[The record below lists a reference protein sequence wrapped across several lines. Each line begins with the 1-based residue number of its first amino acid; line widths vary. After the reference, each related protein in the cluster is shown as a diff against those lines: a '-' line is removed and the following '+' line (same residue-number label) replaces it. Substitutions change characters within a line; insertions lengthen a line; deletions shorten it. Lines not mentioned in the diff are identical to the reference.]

1 MRGGLGR
8 AKHTWMLL
16 AMHRT
21 LSKPSHW
28 FVLSALLGSANI
40 LPAQAPD
47 PLSAE
52 VRWTYGT
59 IRNNLLKLAEKMPA
73 ENYGF
78 RPTTDV
84 ETFGRRVAHIADAN
98 MNVCAGL
105 NGERRPLG
113 AASKTSK
120 PELVAA
126 LKESFAYCDRVFDS
140 LTDATAPEMVSS
152 RLGGP
157 FPPEPT
163 RSRLATLYNL
173 VRHSNE
179 MYGYMA
185 VYLRLKGIVPP
196 TSAPE

>member
-1 MRGGLGR
+1 MNHSRKLMLVVLGG
-8 AKHTWMLL
+8 AS
-16 AMHRT
+16 A
-21 LSKPSHW
+21 
-28 FVLSALLGSANI
+28 LSAQSPN
-40 LPAQAPD
+40 

-52 VRWTYGT
+52 VKWSYTT
-59 IRNNLLKLAEKMPA
+59 IKNNLLKLADKMPA
-73 ENYGF
+73 ENYSF
-78 RPTTDV
+78 RPTPDV
-84 ETFGRRVAHIADAN
+84 ETFARRIAHIADAN
-98 MNVCAGL
+98 MNVCTGL
-105 NGERRPLG
+105 NGERKPLG

-126 LKESFAYCDRVFDS
+126 LKESFAYCDRVFDA
-140 LTDATAPEMVSS
+140 LTDTTAVETVSS

-163 RSRLATLYNL
+163 RSKLATLYNL

-185 VYLRLKGIVPP
+185 VYLRLKGVIPP

>member
-1 MRGGLGR
+1 
-8 AKHTWMLL
+8 
-16 AMHRT
+16 MHRMF
-21 LSKPSHW
+21 SKYSHW
-28 FVLSALLGSANI
+28 LIAGALIAVVGYA
-40 LPAQAPD
+40 PAQTSN

-52 VRWTYGT
+52 VKWMYGT
-59 IRNNLLKLAEKMPA
+59 IKNNLLRLAEKMPA
-73 ENYGF
+73 ESYGF
-78 RPTTDV
+78 RPTPEV
-84 ETFGRRVAHIADAN
+84 ETFGRRIAHIADAN
-98 MNVCAGL
+98 MNICTGL
-105 NGERRPLG
+105 SGQRKPLG

-120 PELVAA
+120 AELVAA
-126 LKESFAYCDRVFDS
+126 LKESFAYCDGVFDS
-140 LTDATAPEMVSS
+140 LTDATAREMVSS

>member
-1 MRGGLGR
+1 MQ
-8 AKHTWMLL
+8 KVF
-16 AMHRT
+16 
-21 LSKPSHW
+21 SKRSHW
-28 FVLSALLGSANI
+28 FVAGALLGTLLGGTATA
-40 LPAQAPD
+40 PAQSKD

-52 VRWTYGT
+52 VKWMYGT
-59 IRNNLLKLAEKMPA
+59 IKNNLLKLAEKMPA
-73 ENYGF
+73 ENYSF
-78 RPTTDV
+78 RPTPDV

-98 MNVCAGL
+98 MNVCTGL
-105 NGERRPLG
+105 NGERKPLG

-120 PELVAA
+120 TELVAA
-126 LKESFAYCDRVFDS
+126 LKESFAYCDGVFDS
-140 LTDATAPEMVSS
+140 LTDANARETVSS

-185 VYLRLKGIVPP
+185 VYLRLEGIVPP

>member
-1 MRGGLGR
+1 MRRILLKLPGLWVAG
-8 AKHTWMLL
+8 
-16 AMHRT
+16 
-21 LSKPSHW
+21 
-28 FVLSALLGSANI
+28 ALLGGALI
-40 LPAQAPD
+40 LPAQSPD

-52 VRWTYGT
+52 VRFTYST
-59 IRNNLLKLAEKMPA
+59 IKNNLVKLAEKMPA
-73 ENYGF
+73 ENYSF
-78 RPTTDV
+78 RPTPEV
-84 ETFGRRVAHIADAN
+84 ETFGRRVAHIADAH
-98 MNVCAGL
+98 MSVCTGL
-105 NGERRPLG
+105 NGERKPLG
-113 AASKTSK
+113 AASKTAK
-120 PELVAA
+120 AELVAA
-126 LKESFAYCDRVFDS
+126 LKESFAYCDGVFDAM
-140 LTDATAPEMVSS
+140 TDARGRETVSS

>member
-1 MRGGLGR
+1 MKRISKCCRWFALG
-8 AKHTWMLL
+8 T
-16 AMHRT
+16 
-21 LSKPSHW
+21 
-28 FVLSALLGSANI
+28 LLGGAYP
-40 LPAQAPD
+40 LPAQAPN

-52 VRWTYGT
+52 VKWTYT
-59 IRNNLLKLAEKMPA
+59 SIKNNLMKLAEKMPA
-73 ENYGF
+73 EDYSF
-78 RPTTDV
+78 RPTMEV

-98 MNVCAGL
+98 MNVCTGL
-105 NGERRPLG
+105 NGERKPLG

-120 PELVAA
+120 AELVAA
-126 LKESFAYCDRVFDS
+126 LKESFAYCDRVFDA
-140 LTDATAPEMVSS
+140 LTDATAKETVSS

>member
-1 MRGGLGR
+1 MNVYCRFALGAVLGGMS
-8 AKHTWMLL
+8 A
-16 AMHRT
+16 
-21 LSKPSHW
+21 
-28 FVLSALLGSANI
+28 LSAQTVN
-40 LPAQAPD
+40 

-52 VRWTYGT
+52 VKWSYGS
-59 IRNNLLKLAEKMPA
+59 IKNNLLKLAEKMPA
-73 ENYGF
+73 EDYTF
-78 RPTTDV
+78 RPTPEV

-98 MNVCAGL
+98 MSVCSGL
-105 NGERRPLG
+105 NGEGKRLG

-120 PELVAA
+120 EELVAA
-126 LKESFAYCDRVFDS
+126 LKESFAYCDTVFDA
-140 LTDATAPEMVSS
+140 LTDQTAREMVSS

-157 FPPEPT
+157 FPPDPM

-185 VYLRLKGIVPP
+185 LYLRLKGIVPP

>member
-1 MRGGLGR
+1 MLQVCSKHKHWLRLG
-8 AKHTWMLL
+8 
-16 AMHRT
+16 
-21 LSKPSHW
+21 
-28 FVLSALLGSANI
+28 ALLGIPCA
-40 LPAQAPD
+40 LPAQTAN

-52 VRWTYGT
+52 VKWTYST
-59 IRNNLLKLAEKMPA
+59 IKNNLLKLAEKMPA
-73 ENYGF
+73 ENYTF
-78 RPTTDV
+78 RPTPDV

-98 MNVCAGL
+98 MNVCTGL
-105 NGERRPLG
+105 NGERKPLG
-113 AASKTSK
+113 AASKTTK
-120 PELVAA
+120 AELVAA
-126 LKESFAYCDRVFDS
+126 LKESFAYCDGVFDS
-140 LTDATAPEMVSS
+140 LTDATAREVVSS

>member
-1 MRGGLGR
+1 MIFCRNLIVV
-8 AKHTWMLL
+8 T
-16 AMHRT
+16 
-21 LSKPSHW
+21 
-28 FVLSALLGSANI
+28 FGSACM
-40 LPAQAPD
+40 LTAQAAN
-47 PLSAE
+47 PLSTE
-52 VRWTYGT
+52 VKWSYTSIKG
-59 IRNNLLKLAEKMPA
+59 NLLKLADKMPA

-78 RPTTDV
+78 RPTPDV
-84 ETFGRRVAHIADAN
+84 ETFARRIAHIADAN
-98 MNVCAGL
+98 MNVCTGL
-105 NGERRPLG
+105 NGERKPLG

-126 LKESFAYCDRVFDS
+126 LKESFAYCDRVFDA
-140 LTDATAPEMVSS
+140 LTDAAAVELVSS

-185 VYLRLKGIVPP
+185 VYLRLNGVIPP

>member
-1 MRGGLGR
+1 MDRYLR
-8 AKHTWMLL
+8 L
-16 AMHRT
+16 
-21 LSKPSHW
+21 
-28 FVLSALLGSANI
+28 V
-40 LPAQAPD
+40 LPAVVAARALAAQTPN

-52 VRWTYGT
+52 VKWSYDN
-59 IRNNLLKLAEKMPA
+59 IKNNLLKLAEKMPS
-73 ENYGF
+73 EYYSF
-78 RPTTDV
+78 RPTPEV

-105 NGERRPLG
+105 NGERKPLG
-113 AASKTSK
+113 ALSKTSK
-120 PELVAA
+120 AELVAA
-126 LKESFAYCDRVFDS
+126 LKESFAYCDGVLDS
-140 LTDATAPEMVSS
+140 LTDAAAMEMVSS

-157 FPPEPT
+157 FPPAPT
-163 RSRLATLYNL
+163 RSRLATLNNL

>member
-1 MRGGLGR
+1 MPRIFSNRSRCFIMG
-8 AKHTWMLL
+8 
-16 AMHRT
+16 
-21 LSKPSHW
+21 
-28 FVLSALLGSANI
+28 VLLGGAASA
-40 LPAQAPD
+40 PAQTPD

-52 VRWTYGT
+52 VKWMYGT
-59 IRNNLLKLAEKMPA
+59 IKNNLVRLADKMPA
-73 ENYGF
+73 EHYSF
-78 RPTTDV
+78 RPTPDV
-84 ETFGRRVAHIADAN
+84 ETFGRRLAHIADAN
-98 MNVCAGL
+98 MSVCTGL
-105 NGERRPLG
+105 NGERKPLG

-120 PELVAA
+120 TELVAA
-126 LKESFAYCDRVFDS
+126 LKESFAYCDGVFDK
-140 LTDATAPEMVSS
+140 LTDATAKEMVSS

>member
-1 MRGGLGR
+1 
-8 AKHTWMLL
+8 
-16 AMHRT
+16 MHRIF
-21 LSKPSHW
+21 SKSPYW
-28 FVLSALLGSANI
+28 FLVGALLGGAANVA
-40 LPAQAPD
+40 AQTPD
-47 PLSAE
+47 TLSGE
-52 VRWTYGT
+52 VKFTYRT
-59 IRNNLLKLAEKMPA
+59 IKNNLIKLAEKMPA
-73 ENYGF
+73 EDYTF
-78 RPTTDV
+78 RPTPEV

-105 NGERRPLG
+105 NGERKSLG

-120 PELVAA
+120 ADLVAA
-126 LKESFAYCDRVFDS
+126 LKESFAYCDGVVDS
-140 LTDATAPEMVSS
+140 LTDATAKEMVSS

-163 RSRLATLYNL
+163 RSRLGTLTNL

-179 MYGYMA
+179 IYGYMA

>member
-1 MRGGLGR
+1 MICCRNLIVV
-8 AKHTWMLL
+8 T
-16 AMHRT
+16 
-21 LSKPSHW
+21 
-28 FVLSALLGSANI
+28 FGSACM
-40 LPAQAPD
+40 LTAQSAN

-52 VRWTYGT
+52 VKWSYTSIKG
-59 IRNNLLKLAEKMPA
+59 NLLKLADKMPA

-78 RPTTDV
+78 RPTPDV
-84 ETFGRRVAHIADAN
+84 ETFARRIAHIADAN
-98 MNVCAGL
+98 MNVCTGL
-105 NGERRPLG
+105 NGERKPLG

-126 LKESFAYCDRVFDS
+126 LKESFAYCDRVFDA
-140 LTDATAPEMVSS
+140 LTDATAVEVVSS

-185 VYLRLKGIVPP
+185 VYLRLNGVIPP

>member
-1 MRGGLGR
+1 MNREHL
-8 AKHTWMLL
+8 
-16 AMHRT
+16 
-21 LSKPSHW
+21 
-28 FVLSALLGSANI
+28 FLLGAMFGCACA
-40 LPAQAPD
+40 LPAQTPN

-52 VRWTYGT
+52 VKWSYGS
-59 IRNNLLKLAEKMPA
+59 IKNNLLKMAEKMPA
-73 ENYGF
+73 ERYDF
-78 RPTTDV
+78 RPTPEV
-84 ETFGRRVAHIADAN
+84 ETFGRRMAHIADAN
-98 MNVCAGL
+98 MSVCTGL
-105 NGERRPLG
+105 NGERKPLG

-120 PELVAA
+120 VELLAA
-126 LKESFAYCDRVFDS
+126 LKESFAYCDRVFDA
-140 LTDATAPEMVSS
+140 LTDATAKDIVSS

-185 VYLRLKGIVPP
+185 VYLRLSGVVPP

>member
-1 MRGGLGR
+1 MDRFHALVFS
-8 AKHTWMLL
+8 AMLL
-16 AMHRT
+16 CAI
-21 LSKPSHW
+21 PA
-28 FVLSALLGSANI
+28 SA
-40 LPAQAPD
+40 QD
-47 PLSAE
+47 PLSSE
-52 VRWTYGT
+52 VKWSYGVIKT
-59 IRNNLLKLAEKMPA
+59 NLLKLAEKMPA
-73 ENYGF
+73 EYYDF
-78 RPTTDV
+78 RPTPEV
-84 ETFGRRVAHIADAN
+84 ETFGRRVAHIAYAN

-105 NGERRPLG
+105 NGERKPLG
-113 AASKTSK
+113 AASKTTK

-126 LKESFAYCDRVFDS
+126 LKESFAYCDRVFAA
-140 LTDATAPEMVSS
+140 LTDATAGEMVSS

-157 FPPEPT
+157 FPPTPT

>member
-1 MRGGLGR
+1 MQRLR
-8 AKHTWMLL
+8 
-16 AMHRT
+16 
-21 LSKPSHW
+21 SKRYHW
-28 FVLSALLGSANI
+28 FVLGALLGGAGT
-40 LPAQAPD
+40 LAAQTPD

-52 VRWTYGT
+52 VRWTYRT
-59 IRNNLLKLAEKMPA
+59 IRNNLVKLAEKMPA
-73 ENYGF
+73 ENYSF
-78 RPTTDV
+78 RPTTEV

-98 MNVCAGL
+98 MNVCTGL
-105 NGERRPLG
+105 NGERKPLG
-113 AASKTSK
+113 AASMTSK
-120 PELVAA
+120 ADLVAA

-140 LTDATAPEMVSS
+140 LTDVTAREMVSS

-185 VYLRLKGIVPP
+185 VYLRLKGVVPP

>member
-1 MRGGLGR
+1 MNRYGCLTLG
-8 AKHTWMLL
+8 AIFGC
-16 AMHRT
+16 AC
-21 LSKPSHW
+21 
-28 FVLSALLGSANI
+28 A
-40 LPAQAPD
+40 LPAQTPN

-52 VRWTYGT
+52 VKWSYGS
-59 IRNNLLKLAEKMPA
+59 IKNNLLKMAEKMPA
-73 ENYGF
+73 ERYDF
-78 RPTTDV
+78 RPTPEV

-98 MNVCAGL
+98 MNVCTGL
-105 NGERRPLG
+105 NPLPNNERKPLG

-120 PELVAA
+120 AELVAA

-140 LTDATAPEMVSS
+140 LTDASAKEMVSS

-185 VYLRLKGIVPP
+185 VYLRLSGVVPP

>member
-1 MRGGLGR
+1 MIRHFCL
-8 AKHTWMLL
+8 ML
-16 AMHRT
+16 ATAFT
-21 LSKPSHW
+21 LS
-28 FVLSALLGSANI
+28 
-40 LPAQAPD
+40 AQTPN

-52 VRWTYGT
+52 VKWTYGT
-59 IRNNLLKLAEKMPA
+59 IKNNLLKLAEKMPA
-73 ENYGF
+73 ENYAF
-78 RPTTDV
+78 RPTPDV
-84 ETFGRRVAHIADAN
+84 ETFARRVAHIADAN

-126 LKESFAYCDRVFDS
+126 LKESFAYCDSVFDA
-140 LTDATAPEMVSS
+140 LTDATAQEMVSS

-157 FPPEPT
+157 FPPFPT
-163 RSRLATLYNL
+163 RTRLATLYNL

>member
-1 MRGGLGR
+1 MAANAVKTWLVLG
-8 AKHTWMLL
+8 ALL
-16 AMHRT
+16 AGART
-21 LSKPSHW
+21 
-28 FVLSALLGSANI
+28 
-40 LPAQAPD
+40 LPAQTAD

-52 VRWTYGT
+52 VKWMYGT
-59 IRNNLLKLAEKMPA
+59 IENNLVKLAEKMPA
-73 ENYGF
+73 ENYSF
-78 RPTTDV
+78 RPTPDV
-84 ETFGRRVAHIADAN
+84 ETFGRRIAHIADAN
-98 MNVCAGL
+98 MNVCTGL
-105 NGERRPLG
+105 NGERKPLG

-120 PELVAA
+120 AELVAA
-126 LKESFAYCDRVFDS
+126 LRESFAYCDGVFSS
-140 LTDATAPEMVSS
+140 LTDVTAREMVSS

-157 FPPEPT
+157 FPPQPT